1 MRSGDRGG
9 WVARS
14 QPVLG
19 TQRQGDATDQRDV
32 AYEIEIELVVRCRVD
47 RVARTASISLLSL
60 SMISGGVFL
69 GAPGPSAEDALYLA
83 ESSSAALRAA
93 SLLGFLI
100 LSQYGDRP
108 EI

>member
-19 TQRQGDATDQRDV
+19 THAQQRQGNASGRRDV
-32 AYEIEIELVVRCRVD
+32 ANEIEIALVVKRRVD
-47 RVARTASISLLSL
+47 CV
-60 SMISGGVFL
+60 
-69 GAPGPSAEDALYLA
+69 AEDALYLA
-83 ESSSAALRAA
+83 ESSSAALRTA
-93 SLLGFLI
+93 SHFGLLI